1 MGASTADGLMARIP
15 GLAKHCTVKAVA
27 PVPNRERAYELLKE
41 AVRMLADLYPEQA
54 LVWLRE
60 CRPDVV
66 AWLKEC
72 EKTVDAAVLSGD
84 LDQTRRELTRYV
96 SAHQKAFDM
105 FKSRPPVANTQGAL
119 FHG

>member
-1 MGASTADGLMARIP
+1 MARIP

-27 PVPNRERAYELLKE
+27 PIPNRERAYELLKE

-72 EKTVDAAVLSGD
+72 EAAVDAAVLSGD
-84 LDQTRRELTRYV
+84 LMETKRMLTKYV
-96 SAHQKAFDM
+96 TAHQRAFGLFTHRGPAVD
-105 FKSRPPVANTQGAL
+105 AQGEF
-119 FHG
+119 FHV